1 MDLKKV
7 EQAEVQLDIARFLVS
22 SLVQKRT
29 QELVRGAPPLV
40 ETRSDN
46 PITIAL
52 DEILEGRITLEK
64 YDASQDIGDLDSLDL
79 DDAALD
85 DDAGLLDL

>member
-7 EQAEVQLDIARFLVS
+7 EDAEEKLDIARFLVS
-22 SLVQKRT
+22 SLLQKRA

-40 ETRSDN
+40 DTRSDN
-46 PITIAL
+46 PIAIAL
-52 DEILEGRITLEK
+52 DEILEGRITLDK
-64 YDASQDIGDLDSLDL
+64 YDASQDITDLETLDL